1 MLLLYKKNVLRYK
14 ICDQGTK
21 IQKFWSKCKNA
32 TEIWE
37 IWLFEKYEHGM
48 NNVTRIWRMQS
59 KYNKDDQSTKI

>member
-21 IQKFWSKCKNA
+21 IQKFWSKNKNA

-48 NNVTRIWRMQS
+48 NNATRIYMKNAIKVQ
-59 KYNKDDQSTKI
+59 